1 MIRLSVMY
9 KREPGKRFDID
20 YYINHHIAMVHE
32 KLDPLGVLVKTE
44 IDKGMSTDE
53 VGESPYVAIGH
64 LYFNSFEDFQKGFAD
79 GAEEFI
85 ADEPNF
91 TDIEPLAQFSEVV
104 K

>member
-9 KREPGKRFDID
+9 PREPGKRFDLD
-20 YYINHHIAMVHE
+20 YYINRHIAMVHQ

-44 IDKGMSTDE
+44 VDKGLSTEE

-64 LYFNSFEDFQKGFAD
+64 LYFNSLEDFQKGFAD
-79 GAEEFI
+79 GAEEFL
-85 ADEPNF
+85 ADETNY
-91 TDIEPLAQFSEVV
+91 TDIQYVIQFSEIV

>member
-9 KREPGKRFDID
+9 PREPGKRFDLD
-20 YYINHHIAMVHE
+20 YYINRHIAMVHQ

-44 IDKGMSTDE
+44 VDKGLSTEE

-64 LYFNSFEDFQKGFAD
+64 LYFNSLEDFQKGFAD
-79 GAEEFI
+79 GAEEFL
-85 ADEPNF
+85 ADEPNY
-91 TDIEPLAQFSEVV
+91 TDIQYVIQFSEIV